1 MDSNSKGMDR
11 WQEIQR
17 KYEDGQSVITRQ
29 LSVIDELNQKITALK
44 EVNNQ
49 LEYSWGQKYQ
59 EDINKKDK
67 EIKAAK
73 DAAAEQCS

>member
-17 KYEDGQSVITRQ
+17 KYEEGQNVITKQ
-29 LSVIDELNQKITALK
+29 LIVMDELNQKLTALK

-49 LEYSWGQKYQ
+49 LEYSWG
-59 EDINKKDK
+59 
-67 EIKAAK
+67 
-73 DAAAEQCS
+73 